1 MPRTTQADRSGATRT
16 ALVAAARR
24 LFAERGYAAVP
35 AETIVTEAGVS
46 RGALYH
52 HYADKRALFRAVL
65 AELEEELT
73 QRIAART
80 EGVTDVSM
88 AMLAGVQSFLDAC
101 ETPEMVRIALLDA
114 PAVLGWQEWREVEA
128 EHGLGL
134 ITLMLTEAMRQGMLD
149 EQPVE
154 PLAKLVLSAMIET
167 ALQIAHAEDRA
178 VARGQGERALLT
190 LLSGLLGRGAAG

>member
-1 MPRTTQADRSGATRT
+1 MPRTTQADRSGATQA

-35 AETIVTEAGVS
+35 ADAIVTEAGVS

-65 AELEEELT
+65 HQQESELT
-73 QRIAART
+73 VRIT
-80 EGVTDVSM
+80 ERISEVTDVGSAM
-88 AMLAGVQSFLDAC
+88 AVGIASFLDAC
-101 ETPEMVRIALLDA
+101 ETPEVVRIALLDA
-114 PAVLGWQEWREVEA
+114 PAVLGWQEWREIEA

-134 ITLMLTEAMRQGMLD
+134 ITALLTEAMRQGVLA

-167 ALQIAHAEDRA
+167 ALQIAHAQDRST
-178 VARGQGERALLT
+178 AREQGERALLT
-190 LLSGLLGRGAAG
+190 LLSGLFVR